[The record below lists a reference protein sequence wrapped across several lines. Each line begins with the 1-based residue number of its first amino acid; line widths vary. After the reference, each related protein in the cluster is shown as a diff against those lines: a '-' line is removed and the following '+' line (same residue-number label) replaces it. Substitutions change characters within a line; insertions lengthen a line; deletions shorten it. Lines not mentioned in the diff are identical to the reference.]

1 MNELV
6 RPRGTDSAQLV
17 NVIKTESLRGKG
29 TDDDPCRMVIQYWS
43 TEGELLAEKDTWEEE
58 ISNKQVQDIN
68 HIIF

>member
-1 MNELV
+1 LV

-29 TDDDPCRMVIQYWS
+29 TGDDPCRMVIQYWS